1 MTLLEQEIERQ
12 RAQLKR
18 SKTYSA
24 DWYAREL
31 RLSLLVKKWRE
42 SNTLHVVTC

>member
-1 MTLLEQEIERQ
+1 MTPLEQEIERQ

-18 SKTYSA
+18 SITYSD
-24 DWYAREL
+24 DWYGREL

-42 SNTLHVVTC
+42 SNTLRVVTC